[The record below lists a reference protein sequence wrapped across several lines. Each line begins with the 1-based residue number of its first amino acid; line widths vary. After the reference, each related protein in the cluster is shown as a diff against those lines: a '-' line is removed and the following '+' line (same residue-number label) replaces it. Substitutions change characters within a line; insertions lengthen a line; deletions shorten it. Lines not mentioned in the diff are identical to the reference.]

1 MIGRNPRLLS
11 AGATPASVYA
21 DLWAHL
27 TSGRPWRGEFV
38 NRRKGGGEYNES
50 AIISPLHDEQ
60 GRITHYLAVQEDATE
75 RRRDEERIRK
85 LINFDALTGL
95 PNRTMF
101 ASRFSQALALTQRSG
116 HQLALLYLDLDH
128 FKNVNDS
135 LGHQVG
141 DGLLI
146 EIAHRLQSV
155 VRDEDTVSRQGGDE
169 FVIVLPLTDAQQAA
183 HVADE
188 LQAQVRRICKLEHHE
203 LVVTSSIGIAM
214 YPEDGG
220 DFETL
225 AQRADAAMFRSKE
238 SGRDTYRLF
247 SADTQ
252 ARSLRVLQIENAL
265 RSALVLGQLTLHY
278 QPQIRLKD
286 RRLVG
291 VEALLRWTHPELGA
305 VSPAEFIPV
314 AESSGQ
320 ILGIGEWV
328 LRTALAQARQWRDA
342 GHTELLVAVN
352 LSMVQFRHPGLV
364 DMVRALTDSNVPP
377 QMLELE
383 LTESIA
389 MDAPEQVIA
398 IVRQLYDLGVQ
409 LSIDDFG
416 TGYSSFS
423 YIQRLKVHKLKID
436 QSFVRHLGEDPSA
449 PHIVRAII
457 GLAQSLGLET
467 IAEGVETVAQR
478 DVLLGLGCDTGQG
491 YHFSR
496 PVPAVDLQGLITQGH
511 AVLG

>member
-1 MIGRNPRLLS
+1 M
-11 AGATPASVYA
+11 
-21 DLWAHL
+21 
-27 TSGRPWRGEFV
+27 
-38 NRRKGGGEYNES
+38 
-50 AIISPLHDEQ
+50 
-60 GRITHYLAVQEDATE
+60 
-75 RRRDEERIRK
+75 
-85 LINFDALTGL
+85 
-95 PNRTMF
+95 
-101 ASRFSQALALTQRSG
+101 
-116 HQLALLYLDLDH
+116 
-128 FKNVNDS
+128 
-135 LGHQVG
+135 
-141 DGLLI
+141 
-146 EIAHRLQSV
+146 
-155 VRDEDTVSRQGGDE
+155 
-169 FVIVLPLTDAQQAA
+169 
-183 HVADE
+183 
-188 LQAQVRRICKLEHHE
+188 
-203 LVVTSSIGIAM
+203 
-214 YPEDGG
+214 GG

-265 RSALVLGQLTLHY
+265 RSALVLGQWALRY

-305 VSPAEFIPV
+305 VSPAEFVPV

-342 GHTELLVAVN
+342 GHTELVVAVN

-364 DMVRALTDSNVPP
+364 DMVGRALADSNVPP

-436 QSFVRHLGEDPSA
+436 QASVRHLGEDPSA

-457 GLAQSLGLET
+457 GLTQSLGL
-467 IAEGVETVAQR
+467 
-478 DVLLGLGCDTGQG
+478 
-491 YHFSR
+491 
-496 PVPAVDLQGLITQGH
+496 
-511 AVLG
+511 

>member
-1 MIGRNPRLLS
+1 
-11 AGATPASVYA
+11 
-21 DLWAHL
+21 
-27 TSGRPWRGEFV
+27 
-38 NRRKGGGEYNES
+38 
-50 AIISPLHDEQ
+50 
-60 GRITHYLAVQEDATE
+60 
-75 RRRDEERIRK
+75 
-85 LINFDALTGL
+85 
-95 PNRTMF
+95 
-101 ASRFSQALALTQRSG
+101 
-116 HQLALLYLDLDH
+116 
-128 FKNVNDS
+128 
-135 LGHQVG
+135 
-141 DGLLI
+141 
-146 EIAHRLQSV
+146 
-155 VRDEDTVSRQGGDE
+155 
-169 FVIVLPLTDAQQAA
+169 
-183 HVADE
+183 
-188 LQAQVRRICKLEHHE
+188 
-203 LVVTSSIGIAM
+203 
-214 YPEDGG
+214 
-220 DFETL
+220 
-225 AQRADAAMFRSKE
+225 MFRAKE
-238 SGRDTYRLF
+238 SGRDTYRFF
-247 SADTQ
+247 SADMQ

-342 GHTELLVAVN
+342 GHTELVVAVN

-383 LTESIA
+383 LELTDSIA

-409 LSIDDFG
+409 LSIVDFG
-416 TGYSSFS
+416 TGYSSAS
-423 YIQRLKVHKLKID
+423 YIERLKVHKLKIA

-478 DVLLGLGCDTGQG
+478 DVLLELGCDTGQG

-496 PVPAVDLQGLITQGH
+496 PVPAADLQGLLTQSH